1 MRESLRILLAI
12 QNYLNSR
19 TWMLGLVLK
28 DLEAGDTFLHSCE
41 SLKTV
46 YDTLVPM
53 GMGFA
58 IMYFVMNLCNA
69 VTEDNVSMDIIVK
82 SFVKLCMACFFIK
95 CGYDILLYMADIGQ
109 AMAKEFIQGNLEMD
123 YVAIG
128 NSIRYSFWNTF
139 FNFMLAVPNLL
150 YLILVFIVSKV
161 VVWTRTLE
169 LGFYL
174 LIAPFAFPN
183 IAEYGFSGAGLKYIK
198 KILALAIQGAIMGI
212 TVVICSRI
220 SDAILVEDKFY
231 GVVSYLLIGTIL
243 LKSLFDSKKTA
254 QNIVGVR

>member
-69 VTEDNVSMDIIVK
+69 VAEDNVSMDIIIK
-82 SFVKLCMACFFIK
+82 SF
-95 CGYDILLYMADIGQ
+95 ILLYMADIGQ
-109 AMAKEFIQGNLEMD
+109 AMAKEFIQGDLEMD

-254 QNIVGVR
+254 QNIVGAR